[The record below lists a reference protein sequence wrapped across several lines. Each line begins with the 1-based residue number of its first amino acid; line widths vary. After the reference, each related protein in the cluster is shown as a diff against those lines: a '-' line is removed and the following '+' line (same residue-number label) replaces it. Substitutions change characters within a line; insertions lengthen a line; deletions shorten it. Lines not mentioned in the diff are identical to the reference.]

1 MAGTSTSGA
10 VVLPSVSTIL
20 APTSS
25 CSVNAALISVLSV
38 PEASLAAIPLQTGAE
53 SAAFDTAEDADSESQ
68 EGETDPPGYKNC
80 SSSSSNCFLLFMV
93 EKGKE
98 GQLYV
103 CLLISSSEG

>member
-1 MAGTSTSGA
+1 MAGTNTSGA

-38 PEASLAAIPLQTGAE
+38 PEASLAAIPLQTSSGVE

-68 EGETDPPGYKNC
+68 EGETDPPATKIA
-80 SSSSSNCFLLFMV
+80 V
-93 EKGKE
+93 RIR
-98 GQLYV
+98 
-103 CLLISSSEG
+103 LIVSFYLW

>member
-38 PEASLAAIPLQTGAE
+38 PEASLAASPLQTGAE

-80 SSSSSNCFLLFMV
+80 GSYSSNCFLLFMV
-93 EKGKE
+93 EKKVRRGN
-98 GQLYV
+98 YV
-103 CLLISSSEG
+103 CVF

>member
-1 MAGTSTSGA
+1 MPQPGVSTSVTSVAATVTDTPGAMAGTSISGA

-80 SSSSSNCFLLFMV
+80 GS
-93 EKGKE
+93 
-98 GQLYV
+98 Y
-103 CLLISSSEG
+103 

>member
-80 SSSSSNCFLLFMV
+80 GSYSSNCFLLFMV

-98 GQLYV
+98 GAIICV
-103 CLLISSSEG
+103 SFDF

>member
-10 VVLPSVSTIL
+10 VVLPSVSTIF

-38 PEASLAAIPLQTGAE
+38 PEASLAAIPLQAGAE

-68 EGETDPPGYKNC
+68 EGETDPPATKIAVRIRLIV
-80 SSSSSNCFLLFMV
+80 SF
-93 EKGKE
+93 
-98 GQLYV
+98 
-103 CLLISSSEG
+103 CLW